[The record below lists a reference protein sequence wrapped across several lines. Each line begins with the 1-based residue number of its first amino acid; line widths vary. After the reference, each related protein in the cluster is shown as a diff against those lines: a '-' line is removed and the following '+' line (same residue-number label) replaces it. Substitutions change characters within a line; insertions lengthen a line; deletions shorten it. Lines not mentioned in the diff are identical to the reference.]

1 MDDLTLDV
9 CVLMTGSGIGDPQY
23 ENACRDLMKR
33 MLAINNYKLALDKKG
48 QIKHQYLINN
58 REGTFG
64 HHFVIRMALKG
75 KIVVIPGCNLSNAIR
90 TELEQKGFTRNDEDY
105 KYVICASG
113 TCCNKL
119 VSHEPHFFNV
129 SHILR
134 KIPVNTLWPNQ
145 A

>member
-9 CVLMTGSGIGDPQY
+9 CVLMSGSGYGNPLY
-23 ENACRDLMKR
+23 KNECLDLMKR
-33 MLAINNYKLALDKKG
+33 MLGIDNYKLALDKKG
-48 QIKHQYLINN
+48 QIKQQYLTKNG
-58 REGTFG
+58 EGTLG
-64 HHFVIRMALKG
+64 HHFVIQMAVKE
-75 KIVVIPGCNLSNAIR
+75 KTVIIPWCNLNNAIR
-90 TELEQKGFTRNDEDY
+90 VKLEQKGFTRDSEDY

-129 SHILR
+129 ARILR
-134 KIPVNTLWPNQ
+134 RIPIRALWPNQ